1 MKQKKIVRAVCLFLA
16 ILMVVSVMGSVLVT
30 MASAATVKRKN
41 TVYTARQPDLTFY
54 DIDGNLL
61 GTFSHSAKSDLIGFN
76 STRVIYKD
84 EEGQEIETNYGR
96 VDVTLHLSDGTG
108 KYSTMTQTREDSYY
122 LRYNMGST
130 TGEAFSNRI
139 TCSKGSDDVI
149 DLDIELPN
157 VVFRDSN
164 EMKMNV
170 IFQYPSVR
178 TSTSGKKTN
187 VVKTRTTAV
196 NFTFTKAKLDL
207 TVTKPNNPLTDDEKD
222 KEKDKTLSG
231 TIREYNSD
239 GTLVN
244 KQSGSYNE
252 QDTEKPETEDG
263 ENQQDQQ
270 NPNNPDSENNNNNNN
285 GNNNNGNNNNGNN
298 NNNGTG
304 GNNENNNNGNNGDT
318 DKPDTPENALF
329 ETPYLLLQEFSTG
342 GYDQVAAGSDFPLT
356 FLCRN
361 TSQQI
366 DLENII
372 LKVAPSEGLQIV
384 DGTNVFF
391 LPIVNKSDTFEKT
404 VNIAVLPNAEA
415 KSHAIDISM
424 SYEYVLNGARQK
436 GEMTQQVAV
445 QTMQPDRFSADPVS
459 DLLETTV
466 GEEIY
471 ITGKYVNKSRGEIY
485 NLSATLV
492 GDFNGAGKIEHV
504 GNVAAGASGEVE
516 FSFTPDTAGP
526 LKGEIAYSYED
537 AAGMVRS
544 VSVPFSTTIT
554 EATMDDMMTGMGMGG
569 EMDTDGMEPPVE
581 EPQGFWAQLKNPNSW
596 QMWAV
601 VGGGCVI
608 IILVVVSVIK
618 RKKAAAEFEDD
629 DETV

>member
-139 TCSKGSDDVI
+139 SCSKGSDDVI

-164 EMKMNV
+164 EMKMNL

-178 TSTSGKKTN
+178 TSTSGKKTS

-196 NFTFTKAKLDL
+196 NFTFSKAKLDL
-207 TVTKPNNPLTDDEKD
+207 TVTKPKNPLTDDEKD

-252 QDTEKPETEDG
+252 QDTDKPQTEDG
-263 ENQQDQQ
+263 EEQQGQQ
-270 NPNNPDSENNNNNNN
+270 NPNDPSNPQNPDNENNNNNNN
-285 GNNNNGNNNNGNN
+285 NN
-298 NNNGTG
+298 
-304 GNNENNNNGNNGDT
+304 
-318 DKPDTPENALF
+318 
-329 ETPYLLLQEFSTG
+329 
-342 GYDQVAAGSDFPLT
+342 
-356 FLCRN
+356 
-361 TSQQI
+361 
-366 DLENII
+366 
-372 LKVAPSEGLQIV
+372 
-384 DGTNVFF
+384 
-391 LPIVNKSDTFEKT
+391 
-404 VNIAVLPNAEA
+404 
-415 KSHAIDISM
+415 
-424 SYEYVLNGARQK
+424 
-436 GEMTQQVAV
+436 
-445 QTMQPDRFSADPVS
+445 
-459 DLLETTV
+459 
-466 GEEIY
+466 
-471 ITGKYVNKSRGEIY
+471 
-485 NLSATLV
+485 
-492 GDFNGAGKIEHV
+492 
-504 GNVAAGASGEVE
+504 
-516 FSFTPDTAGP
+516 
-526 LKGEIAYSYED
+526 
-537 AAGMVRS
+537 
-544 VSVPFSTTIT
+544 
-554 EATMDDMMTGMGMGG
+554 
-569 EMDTDGMEPPVE
+569 
-581 EPQGFWAQLKNPNSW
+581 
-596 QMWAV
+596 
-601 VGGGCVI
+601 
-608 IILVVVSVIK
+608 
-618 RKKAAAEFEDD
+618 
-629 DETV
+629 